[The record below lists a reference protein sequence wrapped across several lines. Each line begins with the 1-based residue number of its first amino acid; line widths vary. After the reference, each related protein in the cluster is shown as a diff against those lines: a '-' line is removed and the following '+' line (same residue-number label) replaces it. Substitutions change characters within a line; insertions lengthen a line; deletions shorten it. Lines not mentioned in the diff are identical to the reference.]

1 MPNLLGVTN
10 PVPGQDTANI
20 NRQLPVNPSADTRV
34 QNAPSLDRVSRPD
47 NRTERQDSGDAAGPG
62 GSLRY
67 DSNFSTF
74 LQKLRDTPGLTQTF
88 SRVLAEYRSI
98 VSSGMDEGIAGE
110 MGQLLEMVPMDE
122 QQLLQF
128 LTQQLADSARFSG
141 PLFTILREAYAQSQ
155 TQNIK
160 TDILQFLKRYG
171 DYTST
176 EHIEGNL
183 LRTLSQ
189 LSRAIPGSYSRT
201 LTALT
206 QQLQQLFQS
215 GDRAGALK
223 LLQGGILGHLANYT
237 ETTHDMGLSRSL
249 ISQLALEI
257 SRYENGSEEGLTQA
271 FSQLTGH
278 EALKARLGSLNAAAL
293 LNSIRNSAFSRAP
306 AENQFANQLARAADM
321 ALRGSGGA
329 EAQEAFRQILQ
340 ALLIN
345 ESVYMPLN
353 HIILP
358 MEWNGK
364 LMFSELWVDP
374 DAEDNLH
381 KGGSQKDN
389 TLRFLLKVDIQGL
402 GFFDIVMGSRG
413 DEVEMLISCPATVAP
428 FSQLIQSELSRI
440 LTENGLRPN
449 GIQVVKMERPLTL
462 SAVFPKIFEGEN
474 SVNVQ
479 I

>member
-1 MPNLLGVTN
+1 MPSLLGVTN
-10 PVPGQDTANI
+10 PVPGQDNTNI

-34 QNAPSLDRVSRPD
+34 QNAPNLDRVNRPD
-47 NRTERQDSGDAAGPG
+47 NRTEQQTSGDAAGPG
-62 GSLRY
+62 GALRY
-67 DSNFSTF
+67 DSNFAAF
-74 LQKLRDTPGLTQTF
+74 LQKLRDVPGLTQT
-88 SRVLAEYRSI
+88 LAHTIAEYRSI

-110 MGQLLEMVPMDE
+110 MGQLLEMIPMDE

-141 PLFTILREAYAQSQ
+141 PLFTILREAYSQSQ
-155 TQNIK
+155 TQSIK

-183 LRTLSQ
+183 LRTLGQ
-189 LSRAIPGSYSRT
+189 LSRAIPASYSRT
-201 LTALT
+201 LTGLT
-206 QQLQQLFQS
+206 QQLQRLFQS

-237 ETTHDMGLSRSL
+237 ETTHDMGLSRTL
-249 ISQLALEI
+249 ISQLALDI
-257 SRYENGSEEGLTQA
+257 SRYENGSEESLLQS

-278 EALKARLGSLNAAAL
+278 EALKAKLGNLNAAAL
-293 LNSIRNSAFSRAP
+293 LNSIRNNSFSRAP
-306 AENQFANQLARAADM
+306 SENNFANQLARAADM

-329 EAQEAFRQILQ
+329 EAQEAFRQIIQ

-374 DAEDNLH
+374 DAEDNMH
-381 KGGSQKDN
+381 KGRSERDN

-428 FSQLIQSELSRI
+428 FSQVIQTEISRI
-440 LTENGLRPN
+440 LTENGLRPT
-449 GIQVVKMERPLTL
+449 GIQVTKMERPLTL

-474 SVNVQ
+474 SVNVT

>member
-1 MPNLLGVTN
+1 MPSLLGVTN
-10 PVPGQDTANI
+10 PVPGQDNTNI
-20 NRQLPVNPSADTRV
+20 NRQLPVNPSADNRV
-34 QNAPSLDRVSRPD
+34 QNAPNLDRVSRPD

-67 DSNFSTF
+67 DSNFATF
-74 LQKLRDTPGLTQTF
+74 LQKLRDTPGLTQTL
-88 SRVLAEYRSI
+88 SRTLAEFRSI
-98 VSSGMDEGIAGE
+98 VASGMDEGIAGE
-110 MGQLLEMVPMDE
+110 MGQLLSMIPMDE

-141 PLFTILREAYAQSQ
+141 PLFTILREAYSQSQ

-183 LRTLSQ
+183 LRLLSQ
-189 LSRAIPGSYSRT
+189 LSRAIPASYSRG
-201 LTALT
+201 LSPMT
-206 QQLQQLFQS
+206 QQLQQMFQN

-223 LLQGGILGHLANYT
+223 LLQGGILSHLANYT

-257 SRYENGSEEGLTQA
+257 SRYENGSEEGLMQA
-271 FSQLTGH
+271 FSQLIGH
-278 EALKARLGSLNAAAL
+278 ESLKARLGSLTASTL
-293 LNSIRNSAFSRAP
+293 LNSIRNSAFSRASV
-306 AENQFANQLARAADM
+306 ENNFANQLARAADM

-329 EAQEAFRQILQ
+329 EAQEAFRQIIQ

-345 ESVYMPLN
+345 ESVYMPIN
-353 HIILP
+353 HILLP

-374 DAEDNLH
+374 DAEDNMH
-381 KGGSQKDN
+381 KGGSQRDN
-389 TLRFLLKVDIQGL
+389 TLRFLFKVDIQGL
-402 GFFDIVMGSRG
+402 GFFDIVMGSHG
-413 DEVEMLISCPATVAP
+413 EEVEMLISCPATVAP
-428 FSQLIQSELSRI
+428 FSQVIQTELSRI
-440 LTENGLRPN
+440 LTENGLRPT

-474 SVNVQ
+474 SVNVT

>member
-1 MPNLLGVTN
+1 MPSLLGVTN
-10 PVPGQDTANI
+10 PVPGQDNTNI

-47 NRTERQDSGDAAGPG
+47 NRTERQDSGDSTSPG

-67 DSNFSTF
+67 DSNFAAF

-88 SRVLAEYRSI
+88 ARVLAEYKSI
-98 VSSGMDEGIAGE
+98 VSSGMDEGIAAE
-110 MGQLLEMVPMDE
+110 MGQLLEMIPMDE

-128 LTQQLADSARFSG
+128 LTQQLGDSARFSG
-141 PLFTILREAYAQSQ
+141 PLFALLREAYSQSQ

-160 TDILQFLKRYG
+160 ADILQFLKRYA
-171 DYTST
+171 DHTST

-189 LSRAIPGSYSRT
+189 LSRAIPASYSRT
-201 LTALT
+201 LTGLT
-206 QQLQQLFQS
+206 QQLQQLFQN

-223 LLQGGILGHLANYT
+223 LLQGSILGHLANYT

-249 ISQLALEI
+249 ISQLALDI
-257 SRYENGSEEGLTQA
+257 SRYENGSEESLLQS

-278 EALKARLGSLNAAAL
+278 EALKARLGNLNAAAL
-293 LNSIRNSAFSRAP
+293 MNSIRSNAFSRASVD
-306 AENQFANQLARAADM
+306 NSFANQFARAADM

-329 EAQEAFRQILQ
+329 EAQEAFRQIIQ
-340 ALLIN
+340 AMLVN

-374 DAEDNLH
+374 DAEDNMH
-381 KGGSQKDN
+381 KGNSRQEN

-428 FSQLIQSELSRI
+428 FSQVIQGELSRI
-440 LTENGLRPN
+440 LTENGLRPT

-462 SAVFPKIFEGEN
+462 SSVFPKIFEGEN
-474 SVNVQ
+474 SVNVT